1 MSAGIP
7 SGNIAEGVA
16 AYQKWLK
23 ESGLEELTNKRNS
36 LRDELDKLRKSAEE
50 ARANEALEAE
60 RIAIEKSGLSES
72 DYFRKKAVKEFGY
85 TPYFYDAGY
94 IVANGKMLNFSGEKG
109 RHFGSRGQDHRAIG
123 TIYAETDGTA
133 ALNRFVNDGN
143 IRIVPESPGF
153 DVSATIEPTKEQYAT
168 IRKFIYEYA
177 NKGYFSVDISDKDGR
192 VVGSLQYENRINP
205 TRIIA
210 DLKHY
215 YATGEVRQPSS
226 LEGFHYSLSEDT
238 EGRQLSPATAKRF
251 SNSKAVDEN
260 GNLLVLYHGTASG
273 EFSIFD
279 KSKGNVEGDFGSG
292 FYMGTNTLQPLTLVC
307 NEDKPKFYTVEL
319 DMTGLKVLTVEIGM
333 DWAMLIAYYRK
344 EMESAK
350 GTPIYEKYAHMAD
363 GYDVIIG
370 YIANDRMYTELS
382 RFFNK
387 TLTDVALI
395 NCLSALDLGKQYVA
409 ISEKACK
416 QIKILKEEPLSQLE
430 LSLLKDMS
438 AERRKEGIA
447 LAEEIEVKYRREG
460 KFFDEILK
468 GE

>member
-1 MSAGIP
+1 MKDLIKAIRFAANMNQEQFASALGTTP
-7 SGNIAEGVA
+7 
-16 AYQKWLK
+16 
-23 ESGLEELTNKRNS
+23 
-36 LRDELDKLRKSAEE
+36 
-50 ARANEALEAE
+50 
-60 RIAIEKSGLSES
+60 LSINRWE
-72 DYFRKKAVKEFGY
+72 
-85 TPYFYDAGY
+85 
-94 IVANGKMLNFSGEKG
+94 NGKTLPNRMAQTQLYNFCK
-109 RHFGSRGQDHRAIG
+109 
-123 TIYAETDGTA
+123 
-133 ALNRFVNDGN
+133 
-143 IRIVPESPGF
+143 
-153 DVSATIEPTKEQYAT
+153 
-168 IRKFIYEYA
+168 EYA
-177 NKGYFSVDISDKDGR
+177 IDVAQLIIDTKAYGDTDNK
-192 VVGSLQYENRINP
+192 
-205 TRIIA
+205 
-210 DLKHY
+210 
-215 YATGEVRQPSS
+215 
-226 LEGFHYSLSEDT
+226 
-238 EGRQLSPATAKRF
+238 
-251 SNSKAVDEN
+251 
-260 GNLLVLYHGTASG
+260 LVLYHG
-273 EFSIFD
+273 
-279 KSKGNVEGDFGSG
+279 SKKGIIGDIAPISRNECDFGSG

-319 DMTGLKVLTVEIGM
+319 DLTGLKVLTVDIGM

>member
-1 MSAGIP
+1 MKDLIKAIRFAANMNQEQFASALGTTP
-7 SGNIAEGVA
+7 
-16 AYQKWLK
+16 
-23 ESGLEELTNKRNS
+23 
-36 LRDELDKLRKSAEE
+36 
-50 ARANEALEAE
+50 
-60 RIAIEKSGLSES
+60 LSINRWE
-72 DYFRKKAVKEFGY
+72 
-85 TPYFYDAGY
+85 
-94 IVANGKMLNFSGEKG
+94 NGKTLPNRMAQTQVYNFCKE
-109 RHFGSRGQDHRAIG
+109 HAIDVAQLIIDTKAYG
-123 TIYAETDGTA
+123 DTD
-133 ALNRFVNDGN
+133 
-143 IRIVPESPGF
+143 
-153 DVSATIEPTKEQYAT
+153 
-168 IRKFIYEYA
+168 
-177 NKGYFSVDISDKDGR
+177 NK
-192 VVGSLQYENRINP
+192 
-205 TRIIA
+205 
-210 DLKHY
+210 
-215 YATGEVRQPSS
+215 
-226 LEGFHYSLSEDT
+226 
-238 EGRQLSPATAKRF
+238 
-251 SNSKAVDEN
+251 
-260 GNLLVLYHGTASG
+260 LVLYHG
-273 EFSIFD
+273 
-279 KSKGNVEGDFGSG
+279 SKKGIVGDIAPISRDECDFGSG

-319 DMTGLKVLTVEIGM
+319 DMTGLTVLTVEIGM

-344 EMESAK
+344 EMESAN
-350 GTPIYEKYAHMAD
+350 GTAIYEKYAHMAD

-382 RFFNK
+382 RFFNR

>member
-1 MSAGIP
+1 MKNLIKAIRFAANMNQEQFASALGTTP
-7 SGNIAEGVA
+7 
-16 AYQKWLK
+16 
-23 ESGLEELTNKRNS
+23 
-36 LRDELDKLRKSAEE
+36 
-50 ARANEALEAE
+50 
-60 RIAIEKSGLSES
+60 LSINRWE
-72 DYFRKKAVKEFGY
+72 
-85 TPYFYDAGY
+85 
-94 IVANGKMLNFSGEKG
+94 NGKTLPNRMAQTQLYNFCKE
-109 RHFGSRGQDHRAIG
+109 HAIDIAQLIIDTKAYG
-123 TIYAETDGTA
+123 DTD
-133 ALNRFVNDGN
+133 
-143 IRIVPESPGF
+143 
-153 DVSATIEPTKEQYAT
+153 
-168 IRKFIYEYA
+168 
-177 NKGYFSVDISDKDGR
+177 NK
-192 VVGSLQYENRINP
+192 
-205 TRIIA
+205 
-210 DLKHY
+210 
-215 YATGEVRQPSS
+215 
-226 LEGFHYSLSEDT
+226 
-238 EGRQLSPATAKRF
+238 
-251 SNSKAVDEN
+251 
-260 GNLLVLYHGTASG
+260 LVLYHG
-273 EFSIFD
+273 
-279 KSKGNVEGDFGSG
+279 SKKGIVGDIAPISRDECDFGSG

-319 DMTGLKVLTVEIGM
+319 DLTGLKVLTVEIGM

-350 GTPIYEKYAHMAD
+350 GTAIYEKYAHMAD

-382 RFFNK
+382 RFFNR

>member
-1 MSAGIP
+1 MKDLIKALRFAAHMNQEQFASALGTTP
-7 SGNIAEGVA
+7 
-16 AYQKWLK
+16 
-23 ESGLEELTNKRNS
+23 
-36 LRDELDKLRKSAEE
+36 
-50 ARANEALEAE
+50 
-60 RIAIEKSGLSES
+60 LSINRWE
-72 DYFRKKAVKEFGY
+72 
-85 TPYFYDAGY
+85 
-94 IVANGKMLNFSGEKG
+94 NGKTLPNRMAQTQLYNFCKE
-109 RHFGSRGQDHRAIG
+109 HAIDVAQLIIDTKAYG
-123 TIYAETDGTA
+123 DTD
-133 ALNRFVNDGN
+133 
-143 IRIVPESPGF
+143 
-153 DVSATIEPTKEQYAT
+153 
-168 IRKFIYEYA
+168 
-177 NKGYFSVDISDKDGR
+177 NK
-192 VVGSLQYENRINP
+192 
-205 TRIIA
+205 
-210 DLKHY
+210 
-215 YATGEVRQPSS
+215 
-226 LEGFHYSLSEDT
+226 
-238 EGRQLSPATAKRF
+238 
-251 SNSKAVDEN
+251 
-260 GNLLVLYHGTASG
+260 LVLYHG
-273 EFSIFD
+273 
-279 KSKGNVEGDFGSG
+279 SKKGIVGDIAPISRDECDFGSG

-319 DMTGLKVLTVEIGM
+319 DLTGLKVLSVEIGM

-350 GTPIYEKYAHMAD
+350 GTAIYEKYAHMAD

-382 RFFNK
+382 RFFNR

>member
-1 MSAGIP
+1 MKDLIKAIRFAANMNQEQFASALGTTP
-7 SGNIAEGVA
+7 
-16 AYQKWLK
+16 
-23 ESGLEELTNKRNS
+23 
-36 LRDELDKLRKSAEE
+36 
-50 ARANEALEAE
+50 
-60 RIAIEKSGLSES
+60 LSINRWE
-72 DYFRKKAVKEFGY
+72 
-85 TPYFYDAGY
+85 
-94 IVANGKMLNFSGEKG
+94 NGKTLPNRMAQTQLYNFCRE
-109 RHFGSRGQDHRAIG
+109 HAIDVAQLIIDTKAYG
-123 TIYAETDGTA
+123 DTD
-133 ALNRFVNDGN
+133 
-143 IRIVPESPGF
+143 
-153 DVSATIEPTKEQYAT
+153 
-168 IRKFIYEYA
+168 
-177 NKGYFSVDISDKDGR
+177 NK
-192 VVGSLQYENRINP
+192 
-205 TRIIA
+205 
-210 DLKHY
+210 
-215 YATGEVRQPSS
+215 
-226 LEGFHYSLSEDT
+226 
-238 EGRQLSPATAKRF
+238 
-251 SNSKAVDEN
+251 
-260 GNLLVLYHGTASG
+260 LVLYHG
-273 EFSIFD
+273 
-279 KSKGNVEGDFGSG
+279 SKKGIVGDIAPISRDECDFGSG

-350 GTPIYEKYAHMAD
+350 GTAIYEKYAHMAD

>member
-1 MSAGIP
+1 MKDLIKAIRSAA
-7 SGNIAEGVA
+7 NMNQEQFA
-16 AYQKWLK
+16 
-23 ESGLEELTNKRNS
+23 
-36 LRDELDKLRKSAEE
+36 SA
-50 ARANEALEAE
+50 L
-60 RIAIEKSGLSES
+60 GTTPLSINRWE
-72 DYFRKKAVKEFGY
+72 
-85 TPYFYDAGY
+85 
-94 IVANGKMLNFSGEKG
+94 NGKTLPNRMAQTQLYNFCKE
-109 RHFGSRGQDHRAIG
+109 RNIDVAQLI
-123 TIYAETDGTA
+123 IETKT
-133 ALNRFVNDGN
+133 
-143 IRIVPESPGF
+143 
-153 DVSATIEPTKEQYAT
+153 
-168 IRKFIYEYA
+168 YA
-177 NKGYFSVDISDKDGR
+177 NTDNK
-192 VVGSLQYENRINP
+192 
-205 TRIIA
+205 
-210 DLKHY
+210 
-215 YATGEVRQPSS
+215 
-226 LEGFHYSLSEDT
+226 
-238 EGRQLSPATAKRF
+238 
-251 SNSKAVDEN
+251 
-260 GNLLVLYHGTASG
+260 LVLYHGSKKGIDG
-273 EFSIFD
+273 EIAPISR
-279 KSKGNVEGDFGSG
+279 SECDFGSG

-307 NEDKPKFYTVEL
+307 NEDKPRFYTVEL
-319 DMTGLKVLTVEIGM
+319 DLTGLKVLTVEIGM

>member
-1 MSAGIP
+1 MKDLIKAIRFAANINQEQFASALGTTP
-7 SGNIAEGVA
+7 
-16 AYQKWLK
+16 
-23 ESGLEELTNKRNS
+23 
-36 LRDELDKLRKSAEE
+36 
-50 ARANEALEAE
+50 
-60 RIAIEKSGLSES
+60 LSINRWE
-72 DYFRKKAVKEFGY
+72 
-85 TPYFYDAGY
+85 
-94 IVANGKMLNFSGEKG
+94 NGKTLPNRMAQTQLYNFCKERNIDVAQLIIDTK
-109 RHFGSRGQDHRAIG
+109 A
-123 TIYAETDGTA
+123 YADTD
-133 ALNRFVNDGN
+133 
-143 IRIVPESPGF
+143 
-153 DVSATIEPTKEQYAT
+153 
-168 IRKFIYEYA
+168 
-177 NKGYFSVDISDKDGR
+177 NK
-192 VVGSLQYENRINP
+192 
-205 TRIIA
+205 
-210 DLKHY
+210 
-215 YATGEVRQPSS
+215 
-226 LEGFHYSLSEDT
+226 
-238 EGRQLSPATAKRF
+238 
-251 SNSKAVDEN
+251 
-260 GNLLVLYHGTASG
+260 LVLYHG
-273 EFSIFD
+273 
-279 KSKGNVEGDFGSG
+279 SKKGIVGDIAPISRSECDFGNG

-319 DMTGLKVLTVEIGM
+319 DMTGLNVLTVEIGM

-395 NCLSALDLGKQYVA
+395 NCLSVLDLGKQYVA

-416 QIKILKEEPLSQLE
+416 QIKILKEESLSQLE